1 MKEIEPVD
9 EEFDGEYEEDPEAG
23 LMETEVIKIRDDG
36 ENGLEATTALKISDI
51 PEEAEEKPKVSSPRP
66 APKKKKQER
75 KLKPAARLLLRI
87 ILVTSLITG
96 GWSGFQLYLGNKAY
110 REGMNA
116 YSKLSEKNTGN
127 APEEAVADDGLGIE
141 YTPADFKALAEI
153 NSDIV
158 GWITIPGTQIDY
170 PIVQGPDNEYY
181 LEHLFTKETN
191 HTGCV
196 FIDVT
201 NHRDFSDQNNMLYA
215 HHMRNGSMF
224 SDLEGYRKEGF
235 LEEHPYFVLQ
245 TLDAVYRVEP
255 FADVLGDAYSTYNQ
269 TSFTDNMEFMNF
281 IDNIRANSTFQTDTV
296 VTEEDQILG
305 LSTCRYDASEGRYA
319 VFGKMVRVK

>member
-9 EEFDGEYEEDPEAG
+9 EEFEEEYEKDPEAD
-23 LMETEVIKIRDDG
+23 LMETEVIKIRDD
-36 ENGLEATTALKISDI
+36 EEAGLEATTALKISDL
-51 PEEAEEKPKVSSPRP
+51 PEEAEDKPEVSSPRS
-66 APKKKKQER
+66 APKKKKQGR

-87 ILVTSLITG
+87 ILVASLITG
-96 GWSGFQLYLGNKAY
+96 AWSGFQLYLGNKAY

-127 APEEAVADDGLGIE
+127 PPEEVEADDGLNIE
-141 YTPADFKALAEI
+141 YTPANFEALAEI
-153 NSDIV
+153 NSDVV

-269 TSFTDNMEFMNF
+269 TSFTDNTEFMNF
-281 IDNIRANSTFQTDTV
+281 INNIRANSTFQTDTV

-319 VFGKMVRVK
+319 VFGKMIRVK

>member
-9 EEFDGEYEEDPEAG
+9 EEFDEEDEKDPEAD

-36 ENGLEATTALKISDI
+36 DAGLEATTALKISDL
-51 PEEAEEKPKVSSPRP
+51 PEEAEDEPEVPSPHP
-66 APKKKKQER
+66 APKKKKQGR

-87 ILVTSLITG
+87 ILVASLITG
-96 GWSGFQLYLGNKAY
+96 AWSGFQLYLGNKAY

-127 APEEAVADDGLGIE
+127 PPEEVQSDDGLNIE
-141 YTPADFKALAEI
+141 YTPADFTALAEI
-153 NSDIV
+153 NSDVV

-201 NHRDFSDQNNMLYA
+201 NSRDFTDQNNMLYA

-269 TSFTDNMEFMNF
+269 TSFADNTEFMNF
-281 IDNIRANSTFQTDTV
+281 VNNLRANSTFQTDTV
-296 VTEEDQILG
+296 VTEEDHILG

>member
-9 EEFDGEYEEDPEAG
+9 EEFEEEYEKDPEAD
-23 LMETEVIKIRDDG
+23 LMETEVIKIRDD
-36 ENGLEATTALKISDI
+36 EEAGLEATTALKISDL
-51 PEEAEEKPKVSSPRP
+51 PEEAEDKPEVSSPRS
-66 APKKKKQER
+66 APKKKKQGR

-87 ILVTSLITG
+87 ILVASLITG
-96 GWSGFQLYLGNKAY
+96 AWSGFQLYLGNKAY

-127 APEEAVADDGLGIE
+127 PPEEVETDDGLNIE
-141 YTPADFKALAEI
+141 YTPANFETLAEI
-153 NSDIV
+153 NSDVV

-269 TSFTDNMEFMNF
+269 TSFTDNTEFMNF
-281 IDNIRANSTFQTDTV
+281 INNIRANSTFQTDTV

-319 VFGKMVRVK
+319 VFGKMIRVK

>member
-1 MKEIEPVD
+1 MRELEPADKEIGE
-9 EEFDGEYEEDPEAG
+9 EYEQDPEAG
-23 LMETEVIKIRDDG
+23 LMETEVVRIRDDG
-36 ENGLEATTALKISDI
+36 DDGLEQTTALKISDI
-51 PEEAEEKPKVSSPRP
+51 PETEKPKPAEHRP
-66 APKKKKQER
+66 QKKKGK
-75 KLKPAARLLLRI
+75 KLKPGARILLRI
-87 ILVTSLITG
+87 ILVASLITG

-116 YSKLSEKNTGN
+116 YSKLTETNSGN
-127 APEEAVADDGLGIE
+127 APEELPAEDGLNIE
-141 YTPADFKALAEI
+141 YTPADFAALAEI

-158 GWITIPGTQIDY
+158 AWITVPGTQIDY
-170 PIVQGPDNEYY
+170 PVVQGQDNEFY

-196 FIDVT
+196 FLDAA
-201 NHRDFSDQNNMLYA
+201 NHGDFSDRNSMLYA

-224 SDLEGYRKEGF
+224 ADLEGYRQEGF
-235 LEEHPYFVLQ
+235 LEAHPYFVLQ
-245 TLDAVYRVEP
+245 TPEAVYRVEP

-269 TSFTDNMEFMNF
+269 TSFTDGAEFMNF

-296 VTEEDQILG
+296 ITEEDQILG

-319 VFGKMVRVK
+319 VFGKMVRLK